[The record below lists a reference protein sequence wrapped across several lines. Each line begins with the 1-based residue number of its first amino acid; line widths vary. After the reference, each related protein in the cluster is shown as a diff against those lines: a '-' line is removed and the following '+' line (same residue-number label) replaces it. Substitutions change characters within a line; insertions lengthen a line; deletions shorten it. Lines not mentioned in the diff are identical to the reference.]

1 MTRLNV
7 RTLLSAGIA
16 GSMLLA
22 AAVSARAD
30 DSDRWERDRGR
41 DRHHYVPE
49 HRYHVVHERYVE
61 VPQRVV
67 YQRQPVVV
75 MPAPVY
81 QAPLYQAP
89 VYSQP
94 AEPSLN
100 FNFTIPLR

>member
-16 GSMLLA
+16 GSMILA
-22 AAVSARAD
+22 AAASARAD
-30 DSDRWERDRGR
+30 DGDRWEPDRGR
-41 DRHHYVPE
+41 GHDRHHYVPEHRYPE

-67 YQRQPVVV
+67 YQRPPVVV

-81 QAPLYQAP
+81 QAPVYQA
-89 VYSQP
+89 
-94 AEPSLN
+94 
-100 FNFTIPLR
+100 